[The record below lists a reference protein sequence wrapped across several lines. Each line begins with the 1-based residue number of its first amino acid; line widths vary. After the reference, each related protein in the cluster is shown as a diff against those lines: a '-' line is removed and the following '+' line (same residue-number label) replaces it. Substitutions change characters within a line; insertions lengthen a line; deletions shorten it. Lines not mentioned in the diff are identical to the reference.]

1 MSTRLTI
8 AGAVSVTIVC
18 LSPATG
24 LPDWTI
30 AEPESQQTYHT
41 GISFDPSGAAGEQN
55 GSYFV
60 LFRVYDGQGIVASG
74 TEENFTDNWIVHDVS
89 APSGGYSCGGKTGR
103 VYELV
108 SGVYQQRAAVGFT
121 TEDSGCM

>member
-1 MSTRLTI
+1 METSFRTPKPKRFSES
-8 AGAVSVTIVC
+8 AG
-18 LSPATG
+18 
-24 LPDWTI
+24 
-30 AEPESQQTYHT
+30 
-41 GISFDPSGAAGEQN
+41 
-55 GSYFV
+55 
-60 LFRVYDGQGIVASG
+60 VYDGQGIVAIG